1 MKTYRIAM
9 LFSIVIVCV
18 CGVLAAQLAKPK
30 LPEPFAT
37 PSVRNAADIVAK
49 PIALQL
55 QRPAGFTVS
64 LYADNLQGP
73 RTMMYAPNGDLFVA
87 QSRTGSVVILRDT
100 NNDVIPDTRNV
111 YAQGLNG
118 VFGMAFHDGYLYLG
132 RTDSIVRY
140 KYKDGD
146 TQAQGTPEKLVD
158 LPTGGHSTR
167 NIVFSRD
174 GKKMYVA
181 VGSASNKSDGE
192 DEVRAAVNEYNPDGT
207 GHRIFASG
215 LRNPVALTLYPG
227 TDTIWTSVNE
237 RDTLGDDLV
246 PDYITADKYGG
257 FYGWHYSYIG
267 SNYDPEH
274 KGKRPDLV
282 ARAIVPDVL
291 IPAHSAAVGL
301 TFYTGTQF
309 PERYRNG
316 AFIGLHGSWN
326 RSKLAGYRIAFV
338 PFQNGKPAGPLE
350 DFVKGWILNG
360 GNPGSAWG
368 RPVSPYVARDGS
380 LLITDDVA
388 NKIWRVRYNGGR

>member
-1 MKTYRIAM
+1 MRQTTIMLVFVFVAVAIVATAQIAK
-9 LFSIVIVCV
+9 
-18 CGVLAAQLAKPK
+18 LAD
-30 LPEPFAT
+30 PFAT
-37 PSVRNAADIVAK
+37 PSVRNAAQIVTK
-49 PIALQL
+49 PDNVQL
-55 QRPAGFTVS
+55 KAPTGFSVS

-73 RTMMYAPNGDLFVA
+73 RTMVYAPNGDLFVA
-87 QSRTGSVVILRDT
+87 QSRTGSVVVLRDT
-100 NNDVIPDTRNV
+100 NNDGEPDSRTT

-146 TQAQGTPEKLVD
+146 TQAVGTPEKLVD

-174 GKKMYVA
+174 GKKMYIA

-192 DEVRAAVNEYNPDGT
+192 EPRRAAVNEYNPDGT
-207 GHRIFASG
+207 GHRVFASG
-215 LRNPVALTLYPG
+215 LRNPVALTLQPG
-227 TDTIWTSVNE
+227 TDTMWVSVNE

-246 PDYITADKYGG
+246 PDYITSIKDGG
-257 FYGWHYSYIG
+257 FYGWPYSYIG

-282 ARAIVPDVL
+282 QRAIVPDVL
-291 IPAHSAAVGL
+291 LPAHAAAVGL
-301 TFYTGTQF
+301 SFYTGTQF

-316 AFIGLHGSWN
+316 AFVGLHGSWN

-338 PFQNGKPAGPLE
+338 PFQNGKPSGPVE
-350 DFVKGWILNG
+350 DFVTGWIIND

-368 RPVSPYVARDGS
+368 RPVSPFVAKDGS
-380 LLITDDVA
+380 LLITDDGA
-388 NKIWRVRYNGGR
+388 NKIWRVRYTGGR